1 LESINNIEVFASKD
15 AAGGKV
21 KKKSRIKQAL
31 GLESNDEEEKVPAE
45 APKKKTR
52 GRPKKPKLFEGSA
65 ESANSSSIHSQ
76 SASGSRSN
84 TPASQSPSDDELVT
98 FDYNEEM
105 LFVGL
110 IDSVRDETSYNQL
123 MINLRTS
130 ADRYKTDFWEEHKI
144 KPEKPARPMRPKTAE
159 EVKTTL
165 ALLDEINEVLNNEQ
179 YTDNVFYR
187 PRKDTSCE
195 FVDNIEQISG
205 QLIVQNQP
213 VEDVAKYYKMSKANM
228 KELVRHYLVRS
239 GDRMRGFSK
248 RIDNKESNEKLIAD
262 ELKKYLNSRAGMY
275 TTVRMMR
282 DYLRTYFSSRAD
294 QLNAAD
300 NDTGFKLNMINCARI
315 TKILKKRMNYRYKKS
330 FTRPPQSFDPIFIE
344 HRALFPVTTER
355 LDMLGYNFIYIDE
368 ASVASDNLSTRSWQI
383 KGESHPLVRPGGE
396 RINVIAAYIL
406 KGKYA
411 FMLKRGSTTSEHVAY
426 FIDML
431 HEVLI
436 KTYGAGYLKHTIFI
450 MDNAKVHVSN
460 ASKKHFRVKGYPILT
475 LPPYTPE
482 YNRVENTFNLLKM
495 VLKKKNLYKK
505 RLEYVV
511 AHAILEL

>member
-1 LESINNIEVFASKD
+1 
-15 AAGGKV
+15 
-21 KKKSRIKQAL
+21 
-31 GLESNDEEEKVPAE
+31 
-45 APKKKTR
+45 
-52 GRPKKPKLFEGSA
+52 
-65 ESANSSSIHSQ
+65 
-76 SASGSRSN
+76 
-84 TPASQSPSDDELVT
+84 
-98 FDYNEEM
+98 M
-105 LFVGL
+105 
-110 IDSVRDETSYNQL
+110 
-123 MINLRTS
+123 
-130 ADRYKTDFWEEHKI
+130 
-144 KPEKPARPMRPKTAE
+144 
-159 EVKTTL
+159 
-165 ALLDEINEVLNNEQ
+165 
-179 YTDNVFYR
+179 
-187 PRKDTSCE
+187 
-195 FVDNIEQISG
+195 
-205 QLIVQNQP
+205 QNQP

-248 RIDNKESNEKLIAD
+248 RIDNKEHNEKLIAE
-262 ELKKYLNSRAGMY
+262 ELRKFLNSRAGMY

-282 DYLRTYFSSRAD
+282 DYLRTYFGSRVDEHAG
-294 QLNAAD
+294 
-300 NDTGFKLNMINCARI
+300 TGFKLNMINIARI
-315 TKILKKRMNYRYKKS
+315 TKILKKRMNYRYKES

-355 LDMLGYNFIYIDE
+355 LGLLGYNFVYIDE

-411 FMLKRGSTTSEHVAY
+411 FMLKRGSTSSEHVAY

-431 HEVLI
+431 HEVLL
-436 KTYGAGYLKHTIFI
+436 KTYGGDYLKHTIFI

-460 ASKKHFRVKGYPILT
+460 VSKKHFRNKGYPILT